1 LSFRRKP
8 GWGFIYWMPFW
19 LQTIPGLHPTGVLRT
34 TRFVP
39 DEADNGMTTKTLIQ
53 CFLSLIILLGLWF
66 TSAHADDKSMRDE
79 LNAMQKKIHAEEE
92 TTQKL
97 KEDLAAR
104 DKR

>member
-1 LSFRRKP
+1 
-8 GWGFIYWMPFW
+8 
-19 LQTIPGLHPTGVLRT
+19 
-34 TRFVP
+34 
-39 DEADNGMTTKTLIQ
+39 MTTKTLIQ

-104 DKR
+104 DKEVAELRQKLKELEEKIGK